1 MIEYVRG
8 KLVALSPGRAVLE
21 VGATGIA
28 LEIPQS
34 AESLEQQLGTEM
46 LFYTRLLFREDE
58 IRLIGFHDA
67 EERDL
72 FNLVTGVSGFGPR
85 LGLSLLGSLNV
96 PQLCAAILGEDIKT
110 LCLAPGVG
118 QKMAQRLI
126 FELKE
131 KVSHLYT
138 PEKAVLAKLDPLHL
152 EIIEALQ
159 GLGYSNLEATAAV
172 NKAKAPAGSGGE
184 LTGEELLK
192 KALGIIA
199 GGSRPG
205 G

>member
-72 FNLVTGVSGFGPR
+72 FNLVT
-85 LGLSLLGSLNV
+85 
-96 PQLCAAILGEDIKT
+96 
-110 LCLAPGVG
+110 
-118 QKMAQRLI
+118 
-126 FELKE
+126 
-131 KVSHLYT
+131 
-138 PEKAVLAKLDPLHL
+138 
-152 EIIEALQ
+152 
-159 GLGYSNLEATAAV
+159 
-172 NKAKAPAGSGGE
+172 
-184 LTGEELLK
+184 
-192 KALGIIA
+192 
-199 GGSRPG
+199 
-205 G
+205 